1 MPEGEFQQF
10 CVETT
15 AFFRL
20 RCQLILTEFAEAVGG
35 VVARLW
41 NPRQC
46 APALPIEISDL
57 CRLLSKPECRGGRK
71 GRNQGLR
78 HWAAYWA
85 WDYESVDTDLTTLV
99 EIRNLL
105 SHEAVRVGHGEVDR
119 LAGAVRRVM
128 QALGLPTTGDR
139 LESPPPAA
147 ADAAAA
153 AAAAAVVTVRAG
165 GGAGRLSVSHGERA
179 FVGRSA
185 ELQGLAE
192 ALTAAEARGEASRIA
207 VTGPSG
213 IGKTAVALKIC
224 EALREKLPFQVAED
238 GGVV

>member
-1 MPEGEFQQF
+1 M
-10 CVETT
+10 
-15 AFFRL
+15 AS
-20 RCQLILTEFAEAVGG
+20 
-35 VVARLW
+35 LW
-41 NPRQC
+41 NPRQS

-78 HWAAYWA
+78 HWAVYWA
-85 WDYESVDTDLTTLV
+85 WDYEAVDTDLTTMV

-105 SHEAVRVGHGEVDR
+105 SHEAARVGHGEVDR
-119 LAGAVRRVM
+119 LAGAARRVM
-128 QALGLPTTGDR
+128 QALGLAATEDR
-139 LESPPPAA
+139 HKSPPTADAA
-147 ADAAAA
+147 AAAVGDAAAA
-153 AAAAAVVTVRAG
+153 AAAVAAEAVVTVRAC
-165 GGAGRLSVSHGERA
+165 GGAGRLSVAYGERA

-185 ELQGLAE
+185 EVQGLAQ
-192 ALTAAEARGEASRIA
+192 ALATAEASGEASRIA

-238 GGVV
+238 SRMYICRCRC